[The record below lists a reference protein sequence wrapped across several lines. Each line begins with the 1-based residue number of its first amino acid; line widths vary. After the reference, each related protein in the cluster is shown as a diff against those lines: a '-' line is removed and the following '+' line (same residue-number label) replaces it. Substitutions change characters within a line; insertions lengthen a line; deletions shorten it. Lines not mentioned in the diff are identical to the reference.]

1 MACLLM
7 RLPLK
12 PMKVPLKLHPVPWV
26 GLACLLMA
34 CAAVSMEAGDARL
47 EDLGT
52 AELVES
58 LSVPQHYS
66 ADTESDTKMETSGQ
80 PSIVGEAEREEEWV
94 GVGRRG
100 WTPSIETTG
109 RFTMSVTGGAAGVVP
124 PPLVLFL
131 AASGC
136 HCHQYLSSRFNMPSS
151 NFESWFLM
159 NRRRW

>member
-1 MACLLM
+1 MTQ

-12 PMKVPLKLHPVPWV
+12 LHQVSRI

-34 CAAVSMEAGDARL
+34 CAAVSMEAEDARL

-58 LSVPQHYS
+58 LSVPKHS
-66 ADTESDTKMETSGQ
+66 ADTESDTKMETSDE
-80 PSIVGEAEREEEWV
+80 PSIVGEAEREEVEV

-100 WTPSIETTG
+100 RTPSLETSG
-109 RFTMSVTGGAAGVVP
+109 FFTMSTSGGAAGVVP

-131 AASGC
+131 AAFLC
-136 HCHQYLSSRFNMPSS
+136 HCHQVLSSRFDMPCPRILSHGFS
-151 NFESWFLM
+151 
-159 NRRRW
+159 